1 MRFLVFNLV
10 VFLSIGYLFTAA
22 PGQSVGSWLDG
33 TIKSVGNVMTD
44 QSEIKSNKK
53 LNVSLSSKPEST
65 NHFDPDKSNIQVSGQ
80 PSSGKGSN
88 QFNAEKIQKT
98 ISDAINA
105 NLQQIVS
112 NLHMA
117 DRPSVDAVKPDE
129 AIMATSSNE
138 VGQIKPDK
146 PIPVKR
152 NESASIVVKT
162 ADPARK
168 PLQQNTADTEEALAK
183 AFREL
188 YPADTSKTTVPDA
201 TLPVIETQ
209 PVVAF
214 MTASDRQQA
223 LSELIQ
229 NLQLTYITRGGN

>member
-33 TIKSVGNVMTD
+33 TINSVGNVMTE

-53 LNVSLSSKPEST
+53 QNMSLPTKPEST
-65 NHFDPDKSNIQVSGQ
+65 NHVDSDKFKTQSSGQ
-80 PSSGKGSN
+80 LSSDEGSN
-88 QFNAEKIQKT
+88 QINIERIQKT

-117 DRPSVDAVKPDE
+117 DRPSVDVVKPDK
-129 AIMATSSNE
+129 AIKTTSSNKVE
-138 VGQIKPDK
+138 QIKPDK
-146 PIPVKR
+146 SVPVIR
-152 NESASIVVKT
+152 SESAPIVVKT
-162 ADPARK
+162 AEPGKK
-168 PLQQNTADTEEALAK
+168 PVQQNIADTEETLAK

-188 YPADTSKTTVPDA
+188 YPVDTSETTVPDA
-201 TLPVIETQ
+201 TAPMIKTQ
-209 PVVAF
+209 PAVTF

-229 NLQLTYITRGGN
+229 NLQLTYITRAGN

>member
-22 PGQSVGSWLDG
+22 PNQSVGSWLDG
-33 TIKSVGNVMTD
+33 TINSVGNVMTD

-53 LNVSLSSKPEST
+53 LNVSLSPKPDST

-80 PSSGKGSN
+80 PSSDKGSN
-88 QFNAEKIQKT
+88 QINVEKVQKT
-98 ISDAINA
+98 ISEAINA
-105 NLQQIVS
+105 SLRQIVS
-112 NLHMA
+112 NLHLA
-117 DRPSVDAVKPDE
+117 DRQLAESVKPDQAVVETASTE
-129 AIMATSSNE
+129 AE
-138 VGQIKPDK
+138 QIKTFK
-146 PIPVKR
+146 PVPVKK
-152 NESASIVVKT
+152 NESGSTDVKT
-162 ADPARK
+162 LEPAKK

-188 YPADTSKTTVPDA
+188 YPADNSKTTVPDA
-201 TLPVIETQ
+201 TLPTIETQ
-209 PVVAF
+209 PAVTF

-229 NLQLTYITRGGN
+229 NLQLTYIARAGN

>member
-33 TIKSVGNVMTD
+33 TINSVADVMTD
-44 QSEIKSNKK
+44 QSEKKSNKK
-53 LNVSLSSKPEST
+53 LNVSSSSEPEST
-65 NHFDPDKSNIQVSGQ
+65 NHFDSATSNIQVSGQ
-80 PSSGKGSN
+80 PSLGKGSN
-88 QFNAEKIQKT
+88 QINIEQIQKT

-129 AIMATSSNE
+129 PMMATISNK
-138 VGQIKPDK
+138 VRQTKPDK
-146 PIPVKR
+146 PEPVKR
-152 NESASIVVKT
+152 NESASVGVKT
-162 ADPARK
+162 GELAKK
-168 PLQQNTADTEEALAK
+168 PLQQNNADTEEALK
-183 AFREL
+183 KGFREL
-188 YPADTSKTTVPDA
+188 YPADPSKTTLSDA
-201 TLPVIETQ
+201 TLPMVETQ
-209 PVVAF
+209 PEVTF

-229 NLQLTYITRGGN
+229 NLQLNYITQAGN

>member
-33 TIKSVGNVMTD
+33 TINSVGNVMTD

-80 PSSGKGSN
+80 PSSGMGSDQIN
-88 QFNAEKIQKT
+88 VEKIQKT
-98 ISDAINA
+98 VSDAINA
-105 NLQQIVS
+105 NLRQIVS
-112 NLHMA
+112 NLHLA
-117 DRPSVDAVKPDE
+117 EPQTIDAVKPDQ
-129 AIMATSSNE
+129 AVMAKTSKRA
-138 VGQIKPDK
+138 GQIKSDK
-146 PIPVKR
+146 PKAVKK
-152 NESASIVVKT
+152 NEGASTVVKT
-162 ADPARK
+162 AETANRP
-168 PLQQNTADTEEALAK
+168 PQQSTADTEEELAK

-188 YPADTSKTTVPDA
+188 YPVDTSKTTVPDA
-201 TLPVIETQ
+201 TVPRVETQ
-209 PVVAF
+209 PAMTF
-214 MTASDRQQA
+214 MTPSDRQQA

-229 NLQLTYITRGGN
+229 NLQLTYIARAGN

>member
-33 TIKSVGNVMTD
+33 TINSVGNVMTD

-105 NLQQIVS
+105 NLQQIVFVWFAEDCD
-112 NLHMA
+112 LH
-117 DRPSVDAVKPDE
+117 
-129 AIMATSSNE
+129 N
-138 VGQIKPDK
+138 
-146 PIPVKR
+146 
-152 NESASIVVKT
+152 
-162 ADPARK
+162 
-168 PLQQNTADTEEALAK
+168 
-183 AFREL
+183 
-188 YPADTSKTTVPDA
+188 
-201 TLPVIETQ
+201 
-209 PVVAF
+209 
-214 MTASDRQQA
+214 
-223 LSELIQ
+223 
-229 NLQLTYITRGGN
+229 